1 MSRII
6 KADLFRYGGLS
17 GLKGFMHGLRI
28 PGFRYMFFIRKISES
43 KKFSFKWFFFTFLMR
58 RYSYKYGFQIT
69 AITDIGEGLY
79 IGHFGTIV
87 INDRAK
93 IGKNCNIAHGVT
105 IGQTNRGKLKG
116 VPTIG
121 DYVWIGTG
129 SVIVGNIK
137 IGSNVLI
144 APNSYVNVE
153 VPDNSLVVG
162 NPCKIISKENP
173 CEDYINFILE

>member
-69 AITDIGEGLY
+69 A
-79 IGHFGTIV
+79 
-87 INDRAK
+87 
-93 IGKNCNIAHGVT
+93 
-105 IGQTNRGKLKG
+105 
-116 VPTIG
+116 
-121 DYVWIGTG
+121 
-129 SVIVGNIK
+129 
-137 IGSNVLI
+137 
-144 APNSYVNVE
+144 
-153 VPDNSLVVG
+153 
-162 NPCKIISKENP
+162 
-173 CEDYINFILE
+173 